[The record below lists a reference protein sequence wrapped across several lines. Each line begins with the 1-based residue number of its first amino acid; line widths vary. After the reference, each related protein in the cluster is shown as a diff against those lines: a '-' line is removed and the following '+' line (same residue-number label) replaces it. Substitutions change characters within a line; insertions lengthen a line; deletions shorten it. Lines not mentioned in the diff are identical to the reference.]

1 MFSIGQALSEVTP
14 LLDVESLSASYP
26 ELQSRGEGGSPGPP
40 ALNPCQYQGLF
51 Q

>member
-26 ELQSRGEGGSPGPP
+26 ELQSRGEGGGMYVRQELREVQAS
-40 ALNPCQYQGLF
+40 
-51 Q
+51 